1 MGIYILILAMVR
13 SHIQLTQFY
22 LVMADREKAIATAFT
37 FSSLNFGY
45 DCSILEKLNSSEPV
59 NSVTLPNT

>member
-1 MGIYILILAMVR
+1 MNSIASPTYSIL
-13 SHIQLTQFY
+13 FY
-22 LVMADREKAIATAFT
+22 LVMADGEKAIATAFT